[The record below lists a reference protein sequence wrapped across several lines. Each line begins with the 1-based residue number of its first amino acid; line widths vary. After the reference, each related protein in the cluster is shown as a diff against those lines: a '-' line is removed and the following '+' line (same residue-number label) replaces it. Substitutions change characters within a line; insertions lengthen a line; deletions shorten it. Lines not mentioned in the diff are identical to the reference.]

1 MCVERRSIFTRNG
14 GRTRSRRAT
23 LLEWS
28 ATQSPMVARGERPKR
43 VVHEMD
49 GRHRRAV
56 PCTTEV
62 FGVVYLLPCFTKAL
76 HRSFHGRRSHTVH
89 NDLYSAYR
97 ADVRTRVTC
106 RGIYPSGTLYFHS
119 AEHLH
124 HLKIRALD
132 GLAVRRGQGLQLSLL
147 QETVSQGSALRA
159 RQ

>member
-1 MCVERRSIFTRNG
+1 MISAMLRKSAS
-14 GRTRSRRAT
+14 RTHTSDEISR
-23 LLEWS
+23 LLEL
-28 ATQSPMVARGERPKR
+28 
-43 VVHEMD
+43 
-49 GRHRRAV
+49 
-56 PCTTEV
+56 
-62 FGVVYLLPCFTKAL
+62 YLLPCFTKSL
-76 HRSFHGRRSHTVH
+76 HRSFYGRRSHTVH
-89 NDLYSAYR
+89 DYLYSAYR

-119 AEHLH
+119 VEHLQ

>member
-1 MCVERRSIFTRNG
+1 MIVPTQRKKSIVR
-14 GRTRSRRAT
+14 
-23 LLEWS
+23 E
-28 ATQSPMVARGERPKR
+28 
-43 VVHEMD
+43 
-49 GRHRRAV
+49 
-56 PCTTEV
+56 
-62 FGVVYLLPCFTKAL
+62 YLLPCFTKAL

-97 ADVRTRVTC
+97 ADARTRVTC

-119 AEHLH
+119 VEHLH

>member
-1 MCVERRSIFTRNG
+1 MEWVEGF
-14 GRTRSRRAT
+14 
-23 LLEWS
+23 
-28 ATQSPMVARGERPKR
+28 ERFNAPFQNLRFNANQKS
-43 VVHEMD
+43 
-49 GRHRRAV
+49 
-56 PCTTEV
+56 
-62 FGVVYLLPCFTKAL
+62 FGNFYLLPCFTKAL
-76 HRSFHGRRSHTVH
+76 HRSFYGRRSHTVH